1 MRNGS
6 CGSAG
11 VSNNCVTLSFHI
23 KETFVLFLN
32 DSRAKIIRAIIKQRF
47 LEKFSNLVSNSASSI
62 PRNFNLTPTCS
73 KISSAYYIKKTWT
86 KDRWDCTKS
95 FKLFK
100 RFRQNRSK
108 KIDRFS
114 KFSRRR
120 WRNDEF
126 NNPEK
131 RNWRCAWYNEKNK
144 KDKMNRH

>member
-73 KISSAYYIKKTWT
+73 KISSCILYKKKLERKIDGIVRSCSNYSNDLDRIEARKLIASRNFLVDDKGTTSLIIQKSEIGDAHGIMRKTKKT
-86 KDRWDCTKS
+86 K
-95 FKLFK
+95 
-100 RFRQNRSK
+100 
-108 KIDRFS
+108 
-114 KFSRRR
+114 
-120 WRNDEF
+120 
-126 NNPEK
+126 
-131 RNWRCAWYNEKNK
+131 
-144 KDKMNRH
+144 

>member
-62 PRNFNLTPTCS
+62 PRNFNLTPTYT
-73 KISSAYYIKKTWT
+73 KISSCILYKKKLERKIVRSRSNYSNDLDRIEARKLIASRNFLVDDEGTTSLIIQKSEIGDAHGIMRKTKKT
-86 KDRWDCTKS
+86 K
-95 FKLFK
+95 
-100 RFRQNRSK
+100 
-108 KIDRFS
+108 
-114 KFSRRR
+114 
-120 WRNDEF
+120 
-126 NNPEK
+126 
-131 RNWRCAWYNEKNK
+131 
-144 KDKMNRH
+144 